1 MKIRLE
7 EVFMKINK
15 KNVNK
20 LKNRIKATRQELESN
35 QLRAIKKMITKNRIE
50 DICCEE
56 DYQYRERILTPTA
69 TILHMIGAALSR
81 EGSFQSSWHNIGQT
95 GQSDILSK
103 ARKRLPAKIWNN
115 LNQWINK
122 KIDKEFGE
130 EAKWRGHRVIG
141 VDGTCVS
148 MSDEAELS
156 ERYGKSK
163 SKFGLSR
170 FPIAQMVFAF
180 TLKTRVTVAHQIGA
194 YKLSEQELL
203 RRMYAQMNG
212 GDLIIGDR
220 HFAGANLYVE
230 YQQYGLEFIT
240 RTHQRLK
247 VGRLKRVKEYS
258 KKDFIVKLPLTLKHR
273 RKNKDLPEYVL
284 VRILEVRAKL
294 RGKMEQLW
302 LVTSLLDAK
311 KYPGNDVKDLYRKRW
326 TVETLIE
333 EQKIWLGSDV
343 LRSKTAKGISKEI
356 YARIIAGNLIHWL
369 ILKAARKHKIAAKQ
383 ISTSAA
389 TRLISHYSIRM
400 GDASKKRLGDLYEK
414 LLDKIAGSIIPYRP
428 NRLEPRLK
436 KRDQKHYSILHASRA
451 QWRKDND
458 INP

>member
-203 RRMYAQMNG
+203 RRMYAQMNS

-258 KKDFIVKLPLTLKHR
+258 KKDFVVELPLTLKHR
-273 RKNKDLPEYVL
+273 RENKDLPEYVL
-284 VRILEVRAKL
+284 VRILEVHAKL
-294 RGKMEQLW
+294 RGKMEQFW
-302 LVTSLLDAK
+302 LITSLLDAK
-311 KYPGNDVKDLYRKRW
+311 KYPGNDVKDLYKKRW

-343 LRSKTAKGISKEI
+343 LRSKTAEGISKEI

-400 GDASKKRLGDLYEK
+400 GDASKSRLSDLYEK
-414 LLDKIAGSIIPYRP
+414 LLDKIALSTIPSRP
-428 NRLEPRLK
+428 NRFEPRLK
-436 KRDQKHYSILHASRA
+436 KRDQKHYSILHTSRK
-451 QWRKDND
+451 QWRFEND
-458 INP
+458 IDA

>member
-1 MKIRLE
+1 M
-7 EVFMKINK
+7 FMKLNK
-15 KNVNK
+15 KNINK
-20 LKNRIKATRQELESN
+20 LKNKIKVTREGLGSN
-35 QLRAIKKMITKNRIE
+35 QLRAIKGMITKNRI
-50 DICCEE
+50 DHICCEE
-56 DYQYRERILTPTA
+56 NYPYRRRILTPKA
-69 TILHMIGAALSR
+69 TILPMLGAALSR
-81 EGSFQSSWHNIGQT
+81 EGSFQSSWHNIGQV

-103 ARKRLPAKIWNN
+103 ARKRLPTKIWNN
-115 LNQWINK
+115 LNQWINN

-130 EAKWRGHRVIG
+130 KAKWRGHRVIG
-141 VDGTCVS
+141 VDGRCVS

-180 TLKTRVTVAHQIGA
+180 TLKTRVTVAHQVGA

-203 RRMYAQMNG
+203 RRMYAQMNK

-230 YQQYGLEFIT
+230 YQQHGLEFIT
-240 RTHQRLK
+240 RTHRCLK
-247 VGRLKRVKEYS
+247 IDRLKRIKEYS
-258 KKDFIVKLPLTLKHR
+258 KKDFIVEPPLLPEHR
-273 RKNKDLPEYVL
+273 RENKDLPEYVL
-284 VRILEVRAKL
+284 VRIIEVRAKL
-294 RGKMEQLW
+294 RGKTEQFW
-302 LVTSLLDAK
+302 LITSLLDVK
-311 KYPGNDVKDLYRKRW
+311 KYPRNDIKDLYKKRW

-343 LRSKTAKGISKEI
+343 LGSKTAEGISKEI

-369 ILKAARKHKIAAKQ
+369 ILKAAYKHKIAAKQ

-389 TRLISHYSIRM
+389 TRLIRHYSIRM
-400 GDASKKRLGDLYEK
+400 GDVSKKRWGDLYEE
-414 LLDKIAGSIIPYRP
+414 LLDKIALSTIPFRP

-436 KRDQKHYSILHASRA
+436 KRDQKHYSILHTSRK
-451 QWRKDND
+451 QWRIEN
-458 INP
+458 NVNA